1 MTKRFIWLIFAILF
15 YQSGLAFTIL
25 IMTPDEFTGGFQW
38 VWALTFPILLPSFF
52 IINKHLGCATGACQ
66 DGQCSTDRKNDYPSM
81 PG

>member
-52 IINKHLGCATGACQ
+52 IINKYLGCATVACQ